1 MQISLNC
8 ICCNSFRLRSSPAIL
23 MPFLSH
29 RIFNWRPTLISK
41 KWKLNTIKSG
51 KAYSVCNSLL
61 CMDCNL
67 LFLDMRFDDQELDR
81 LYYNY
86 RDEKYANLRNKYEP
100 GYKII
105 NKIQNLPI
113 NYIKKVENFLS
124 PFFTS
129 SINILDF
136 GGDDG
141 KNTPFKDTKNI
152 IHIYDISKKP
162 SVKNLKKVNKSN
174 MLKKYNLVILSQV
187 IEHVS
192 YPQLIINEIKKLLNK
207 NSILYIE
214 LPLEKL
220 MKKMWEFKKKRVRG
234 GKKKELLMCLKNK
247 THWHEHINFYSK
259 KSLVK
264 LFNCCG
270 LKIIK
275 MNILPVEVYKSGEV
289 IQIACKKI

>member
-1 MQISLNC
+1 MQIATAC
-8 ICCNSFRLRSSPAIL
+8 ICCNSARLYSSPAIL
-23 MPFLSH
+23 MPFISH
-29 RIFNWRPTLISK
+29 RIFNWRPTLISE

-67 LFLDMRFDDQELDR
+67 LFLDMRFDDQELGK

-86 RDEKYANLRNKYEP
+86 RDENYSNLRNKYEP
-100 GYKII
+100 GYKLI
-105 NKIQNLPI
+105 NKVQNLPI
-113 NYIKKVENFLS
+113 NYVKKVENFLS

-141 KNTPFKDTKNI
+141 KNTPFKDTQNL

-220 MKKMWEFKKKRVRG
+220 MNKMWRG
-234 GKKKELLMCLKNK
+234 REVKKKEQLMCLKNK
-247 THWHEHINFYSK
+247 RHWHEHINFYSK
-259 KSLVK
+259 KSLIK
-264 LFNCCG
+264 LFNSCG

-275 MNILPVEVYKSGEV
+275 MNILPIKVYKSGEV
-289 IQIACKKI
+289 VQIACKKIHYA

>member
-1 MQISLNC
+1 MKIASVC
-8 ICCNSFRLRSSPAIL
+8 ICCNSTRLFNSPAIL
-23 MPFLSH
+23 MPFISH
-29 RIFNWRPTLISK
+29 RIFNWRPISILK
-41 KWKLNTIKSG
+41 KWKLNTIKYG

-86 RDEKYANLRNKYEP
+86 RDENYANLRNKYEP
-100 GYKII
+100 GYKRI
-105 NKIQNLPI
+105 NKVINSPY

-124 PFFTS
+124 TFFTS

-162 SVKNLKKVNKSN
+162 TVKNLKKVNKSN
-174 MLKKYNLVILSQV
+174 MLKKYDLVILSNV

-207 NSILYIE
+207 SSIFYIE
-214 LPLEKL
+214 LPLEKI
-220 MKKMWEFKKKRVRG
+220 MKKNWEFEGGRLKKNK
-234 GKKKELLMCLKNK
+234 LLICLKNK
-247 THWHEHINFYSK
+247 KHWHEHINFYSK

-264 LFNCCG
+264 LLNFCG

-275 MNILPVEVYKSGEV
+275 MNILPIEIHRSTEVV
-289 IQIACKKI
+289 QIACKKI

>member
-1 MQISLNC
+1 MKIAKNC
-8 ICCNSFRLRSSPAIL
+8 ICCNSIKIVSSPSVL
-23 MPFLSH
+23 MPFISH
-29 RIFNWRPTLISK
+29 RIFNWKPTLITK

-51 KAYSVCNSLL
+51 RAYSICNSLL
-61 CMDCNL
+61 CLDCNL
-67 LFLDMRFDDQELDR
+67 IFLDMRFDDEELGR
-81 LYYNY
+81 LYRNY
-86 RDEKYANLRNKYEP
+86 RGKNYLNLRSKYEL
-100 GYKII
+100 GYNLI

-113 NYIKKVENFLS
+113 TYIKNVENFLT
-124 PFFTS
+124 PFLKFP
-129 SINILDF
+129 IKVLDF

-162 SVKNLKKVNKSN
+162 TIKNLKKVNKSN
-174 MLKKYNLVILSQV
+174 MFKKYDLVILSNV

-207 NSILYIE
+207 SSILYIE

-220 MKKMWEFKKKRVRG
+220 LQKIWNGGGEREFLKCLKKK
-234 GKKKELLMCLKNK
+234 K
-247 THWHEHINFYSK
+247 HWHEHINFYSK

-264 LFNCCG
+264 LLSQFG

-275 MNILPVEVYKSGEV
+275 MQILTVEVFKSGEV
-289 IQIACKKI
+289 VQIACKKI

>member
-1 MQISLNC
+1 MKIASAC
-8 ICCNSFRLRSSPAIL
+8 ICCNSVRLRSSPSVL
-23 MPFLSH
+23 MPFISH
-29 RIFNWRPTLISK
+29 RIFNWRPILISK
-41 KWKLNTIKSG
+41 KWKLNTVKSG
-51 KAYSVCNSLL
+51 RAYSVCNSIL
-61 CMDCNL
+61 CMDCNF
-67 LFLDMRFDDQELDR
+67 LFLDMRFDDQELSK
-81 LYYNY
+81 LYLNY
-86 RDEKYANLRNKYEP
+86 RGDDYANLRNKYEP
-100 GYKII
+100 GYKLI
-105 NKIQNLPI
+105 NKVQNLPI

-124 PFFTS
+124 PFLTS
-129 SINILDF
+129 KANILDF

-141 KNTPFKDTKNI
+141 KNTPFQDTENI

-162 SVKNLKKVNKSN
+162 SVKNCKKVNKSN

-192 YPQLIINEIKKLLNK
+192 YQKLIINEIKKLLNK

-220 MKKMWEFKKKRVRG
+220 MKKMWRDREV
-234 GKKKELLMCLKNK
+234 KKKEQLMCLKNK
-247 THWHEHINFYSK
+247 KHWHEHINFFSK

-275 MNILPVEVYKSGEV
+275 MNILPVENYKKDEV
-289 IQIACKKI
+289 VQIACKKT